1 VAEFVG
7 TNETIPSMRVWSFL
21 NWITADECVISTFLF
36 HCSIEAYVVKEK
48 KKHMWLED
56 YPSWMPSLRVVRA
69 LSTLVVILMSR
80 AR

>member
-7 TNETIPSMRVWSFL
+7 TNETILSMRVWSFL

-36 HCSIEAYVVKEK
+36 HYSIEAYVLKE

-80 AR
+80 AC